1 MRKTMAK
8 SIEIEKL
15 ALSIETAESA
25 ELSARL
31 GAALG
36 ERFGVRD
43 ETAFSI
49 LARGEDGALI
59 GGVNGLIHWRW
70 AYVRHLWVAESRRGQ
85 GLGARLMREAE
96 RLARNRG
103 CVGVYIDTFEKRVAA
118 FYESLGFTRVGEI
131 ADFPPGHS
139 RFSLSKPLR

>member
-1 MRKTMAK
+1 MIKK
-8 SIEIEKL
+8 EEIEKL

-25 ELSARL
+25 ELAARL

-43 ETAFSI
+43 ETPFSI

-59 GGVNGLIHWRW
+59 GGINGLIHWRW
-70 AYVRHLWVAESRRGQ
+70 AYVRHLWVAESRRGR
-85 GLGARLMREAE
+85 GLGARLMGEAE
-96 RLARNRG
+96 RLARDRG

-118 FYESLGFTRVGEI
+118 FYESLGFARVGEI

-139 RFSLSKPLR
+139 RISLSKRLDD

>member
-1 MRKTMAK
+1 MAK

-25 ELSARL
+25 ELLARL

-43 ETAFSI
+43 ETPFSI

-59 GGVNGLIHWRW
+59 GAVNGLIHWRW

-85 GLGARLMREAE
+85 GLGGRPDGAV
-96 RLARNRG
+96 RG
-103 CVGVYIDTFEKRVAA
+103 EQGKRAPTGGAGGIGEDTLHRVGVAG
-118 FYESLGFTRVGEI
+118 LVGRGDVVDDEGKDG
-131 ADFPPGHS
+131 ATVVEG
-139 RFSLSKPLR
+139 